1 MRIREHTGGHSP
13 ATTPPSPPP
22 SVFQHLCEFGLLKI
36 FYLTKLI
43 VGAGAG
49 QASGPRVNFELQL
62 E

>member
-13 ATTPPSPPP
+13 ATTPPLRPQYFSIFV
-22 SVFQHLCEFGLLKI
+22 SLLKI